1 MSTFQFKQFS
11 IQQNQSGMK
20 VGTDSVILGS
30 WVALTDEVNLLDIGT
45 GTGILALMLA
55 QRSNAET
62 IDAAEIG
69 AIAFEEAVDNFEN
82 SPWADR
88 LFCYHTSIQKFA
100 EEVADTYDLII
111 ANPPYFDPSELGNS
125 HDRNVARQTFEL
137 GHHELLHITKKLLG
151 KDGSCAFVIP
161 YEIETYFVKLA
172 NEIGLFPFRILHTKD
187 TETAAYKRS
196 FLQFKGH
203 RISCKTDVLVLKND
217 DKSYTDTF
225 IELTKEFYRNF

>member
-1 MSTFQFKQFS
+1 
-11 IQQNQSGMK
+11 MK
-20 VGTDSVILGS
+20 VGTDSIVLGS
-30 WVALTDEVNLLDIGT
+30 WVALTDEVSLLDIGT

-55 QRSNAET
+55 QRSTAET
-62 IDAAEIG
+62 IDAVEIG

-88 LFCYHTSIQKFA
+88 LFCYHTSIQNFA
-100 EEVADTYDLII
+100 EEADTYDLII
-111 ANPPYFDPSELGNS
+111 ANPPYFEPSELS
-125 HDRNVARQTFEL
+125 DKHDRNVARQTFEL
-137 GHHELLHITKKLLG
+137 GHYELLQITKKLLR

-172 NEIGLFPFRILHTKD
+172 NEIELFPFRILHTKD

-203 RISCKTDVLVLKND
+203 RTSCKTDALVLKND
-217 DKSYTDTF
+217 DKSYSNAFT
-225 IELTKEFYRNF
+225 ELTKEFYRDF